1 LLDCRLCTCEN
12 FAAAAPLQEG
22 RPFVGRNQGRRVFAG
37 LVLSLLLF
45 PPIARAST
53 LHDAAAAGDLTA
65 VRALLKQGGDVN
77 APGPDGAT
85 ALHWAVRA
93 DALAVVDALIG
104 AGANVSATNTLGVTP
119 IYIAASDGNVA
130 LLRRLL
136 DAKAD
141 VHATDATGDTL
152 LMAAV
157 RSENPEAVRLLIDRG
172 ARVNDAEPGV
182 KHTALMWAARLN
194 QPEIMRMLITAGA
207 SAEAATRVGPKPTV
221 RPPGA
226 GGGSHGVGIV
236 RGGVPP
242 QGEQQ
247 PTPGGMTPLLF
258 AARDGHL
265 DAAKLLVEAGARI
278 DAPDPNGI
286 TPLIMAI
293 TNKHVHV
300 GQFLAEQGAD
310 VRRADWYGRTPLWAA
325 VEIRNLDVRS
335 DATDNGVDR
344 PAALKLIATLIE
356 KGADVNA
363 RVRELPPARRYL
375 WTLGSLASVGFTG
388 QTAFLRAAHASA
400 VAAMRL
406 LLSKG
411 ADPTI
416 TTFNGTN
423 ALTTAAGVNWVIS
436 QTYSESM
443 DSYLEAVKLCLELG
457 FDVNAVNQMG
467 LAAVHGAANRG
478 SDDIIELLAKNG
490 AKLDIPDK
498 EGRTPITWAEGVFLA
513 TNSPIAKPS
522 TIALLKTL
530 IGRTTASAAPVA
542 R

>member
-1 LLDCRLCTCEN
+1 VVRRTMCVGLVLVLLVLAPAPS
-12 FAAAAPLQEG
+12 AAAAT
-22 RPFVGRNQGRRVFAG
+22 
-37 LVLSLLLF
+37 LL
-45 PPIARAST
+45 
-53 LHDAAAAGDLTA
+53 DAAAAGDVVA
-65 VRALLKQGGDVN
+65 VRALLKQGRNVN
-77 APGPDGAT
+77 APGEDGAT

-93 DALAVVDALIG
+93 DAMAVVDALLA
-104 AGANVSATNTLGVTP
+104 AGADVSAKNALGVTP
-119 IYIAASDGNVA
+119 IYIAASEGNVP

-141 VHATDATGDTL
+141 VHTTDATGDTI

-157 RSENPEAVRLLIDRG
+157 RSENPEAVRLLLERG
-172 ARVNDAEPGV
+172 ARADDSEPGV

-194 QPEIMRMLITAGA
+194 QTDSMRLLLTAGA

-247 PTPGGMTPLLF
+247 PAPGGMTPLLF
-258 AARDGHL
+258 ASRDGHL
-265 DAAKLLVEAGARI
+265 EAAKLLVEAGARI

-293 TNKHVHV
+293 TNNHLGVAR
-300 GQFLAEQGAD
+300 FLAEQGAN
-310 VRRADWYGRTPLWAA
+310 VKTADWYGRTPLWAA
-325 VEIRNLDVRS
+325 VEMRNLDMRS
-335 DATDNGVDR
+335 DAIDNGVDR
-344 PAALKLIATLIE
+344 AAALALIAALID

-363 RVRELPPARRYL
+363 RVKEFPPARRYL
-375 WTLGSLASVGFTG
+375 LNLGSLEWVDFTG
-388 QTAFLRAAHASA
+388 QTPFIRAAQSGD

-411 ADPTI
+411 ADAKL
-416 TTFNGTN
+416 TTNNGTN
-423 ALTTAAGVNWVIS
+423 ALMAAAGVNWVIS
-436 QTYSESM
+436 QTYPHLPG
-443 DSYLEAVKLCLELG
+443 SYLEAVKLCLELG

-478 SDDIIELLAKNG
+478 SDDIIELLAQHG
-490 AKLDIPDK
+490 AKLDTPDK

-522 TIALLKTL
+522 TIALLKKL
-530 IGRTTASAAPVA
+530 MGATTASAAPVA